1 MPETGTEYVMP
12 DNQAERAAYYA
23 KIAKRDVS
31 ALWTTRLVP
40 PLPKDSVKSVPHLWD
55 FDNVLRPTLFEAGPL
70 ITAHEANRRVL
81 TLENP
86 GLGGSHRILESLYAG
101 LQMLLPG
108 ECAPAHKH
116 SPSALRFVIEG
127 KGGGWTAV
135 SGEKSYMN
143 PGDFVITPSDTWHDH
158 GHDGDGPYFWMDGLD
173 IPMVGTF
180 GAMFFDNYPE
190 DRAPLKRPS
199 GDSLARYG
207 ANMRPVNESW
217 SKPESPIFS
226 YPYDRAREALEQ
238 LRKNNEWDPFA
249 GLKLT
254 YIDPTTGGSAMPT
267 ISAFLQLVP
276 KGFRTEAYQT
286 TENTVF
292 SPVEGSGRLI
302 VGEGEARRTIAWKPR
317 DIFAVPCWV
326 PYSLEA
332 DEDAVL
338 FSYSDRIAQQK
349 LGFWRERRGNA

>member
-127 KGGGWTAV
+127 SIGREIIHE
-135 SGEKSYMN
+135 SRRLR
-143 PGDFVITPSDTWHDH
+143 DH
-158 GHDGDGPYFWMDGLD
+158 AQRH
-173 IPMVGTF
+173 
-180 GAMFFDNYPE
+180 
-190 DRAPLKRPS
+190 
-199 GDSLARYG
+199 LARS
-207 ANMRPVNESW
+207 RP
-217 SKPESPIFS
+217 
-226 YPYDRAREALEQ
+226 
-238 LRKNNEWDPFA
+238 
-249 GLKLT
+249 
-254 YIDPTTGGSAMPT
+254 
-267 ISAFLQLVP
+267 
-276 KGFRTEAYQT
+276 
-286 TENTVF
+286 
-292 SPVEGSGRLI
+292 
-302 VGEGEARRTIAWKPR
+302 
-317 DIFAVPCWV
+317 
-326 PYSLEA
+326 
-332 DEDAVL
+332 
-338 FSYSDRIAQQK
+338 
-349 LGFWRERRGNA
+349 

>member
-1 MPETGTEYVMP
+1 MDGGTGTEIAMP
-12 DNQAERAAYYA
+12 DNQQERAAYYA

-40 PLPKDSVKSVPHLWD
+40 PLPKDAVKAVPHLWD

-86 GLGGSHRILESLYAG
+86 GLGGSHRILDSLYAG

-173 IPMVGTF
+173 IPMVGIF
-180 GAMFFDNYPE
+180 GAMFFENYPE

-199 GDSLARYG
+199 GDRSCRAARNRA
-207 ANMRPVNESW
+207 ANSSCRVPSRSGEQVDMEKARPTMSSMVMAWRMVTDSQSSSVKADAN
-217 SKPESPIFS
+217 
-226 YPYDRAREALEQ
+226 R
-238 LRKNNEWDPFA
+238 N
-249 GLKLT
+249 
-254 YIDPTTGGSAMPT
+254 GS
-267 ISAFLQLVP
+267 
-276 KGFRTEAYQT
+276 
-286 TENTVF
+286 
-292 SPVEGSGRLI
+292 
-302 VGEGEARRTIAWKPR
+302 
-317 DIFAVPCWV
+317 
-326 PYSLEA
+326 
-332 DEDAVL
+332 
-338 FSYSDRIAQQK
+338 
-349 LGFWRERRGNA
+349 

>member
-1 MPETGTEYVMP
+1 MS
-12 DNQAERAAYYA
+12 DNQALREAYYA
-23 KIAKRDVS
+23 KVAKLSVS
-31 ALWTTRLVP
+31 PLWTTRLVP
-40 PLPKDSVKSVPHLWD
+40 PEPKDAVKAVPFLWD
-55 FDNVLRPTLFEAGPL
+55 FDNVLRPTLYEAGGF

-86 GLGGSHRILESLYAG
+86 GLDGSHRILDSLYAG

-127 KGGGWTAV
+127 NGGGWTAV
-135 SGEKSYMN
+135 SGEKSYMK

-173 IPMVGTF
+173 IPLVGTF
-180 GAMFFDNYPE
+180 GAMFFEHYAA
-190 DRAPLKRPS
+190 DRAPLTRPA

-217 SKPESPIFS
+217 SKPESPIFA
-226 YPYDRAREALEQ
+226 YPYERSRAALEA
-238 LRKNNEWDPFA
+238 LRKNGEWDPYA

-254 YIDPTTGGSAMPT
+254 YINPTTGGSAMPT

-276 KGFRTEAYQT
+276 KGFHTESYRT

-292 SPVEGSGRLI
+292 SPVEGHGRLI
-302 VGEGEARRTIAWKPR
+302 VGEGDKQQRIPWKPR

-326 PYSLEA
+326 PYRLEA

-338 FSYSDRIAQQK
+338 FSYSDRVAQEK
-349 LGFWRERRGNA
+349 LGLWRERRGNE

>member
-1 MPETGTEYVMP
+1 MP
-12 DNQAERAAYYA
+12 DNQQERAAYYA

-40 PLPKDSVKSVPHLWD
+40 PLPKDAVKAVPHLWD
-55 FDNVLRPTLFEAGPL
+55 FENVLRPTLFEAGPL

-86 GLGGSHRILESLYAG
+86 GLGGSHRILDSLYAG

-173 IPMVGTF
+173 IPMVGIF
-180 GAMFFDNYPE
+180 GAMFFENYPE

-226 YPYDRAREALEQ
+226 YPYDRSREALEQ

-267 ISAFLQLVP
+267 ISAFLQLLP
-276 KGFRTEAYQT
+276 KGFRTAVYQT

-292 SPVEGSGRLI
+292 SPVEGTGRLI
-302 VGEGEARRTIAWKPR
+302 VGEGEVRRTIAWKPR

-332 DEDAVL
+332 DGDAVL
-338 FSYSDRIAQQK
+338 FSYSDRVAQQK
-349 LGFWRERRGNA
+349 LALWREERPQN